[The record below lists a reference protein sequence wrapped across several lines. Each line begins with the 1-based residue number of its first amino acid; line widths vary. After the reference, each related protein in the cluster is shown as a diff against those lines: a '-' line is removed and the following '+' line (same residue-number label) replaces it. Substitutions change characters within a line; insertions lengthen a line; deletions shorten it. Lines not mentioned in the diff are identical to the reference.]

1 MIGFIINFIYVHVHT
16 IIHIHICTCAY
27 MRYYLH
33 YFIIALLLFLVNYTV
48 PSGYNYD
55 VSLNVIRKVQ
65 VLAASQ
71 YFSFNVS
78 IALPKNHLLTEVRE
92 RERERGR
99 ESRVAPKSG
108 PNPCTIVQ
116 GLEPNFIKND

>member
-1 MIGFIINFIYVHVHT
+1 MC
-16 IIHIHICTCAY
+16 ICASLSSLF
-27 MRYYLH
+27 YYCFLK
-33 YFIIALLLFLVNYTV
+33 LFLVNYTV

-55 VSLNVIRKVQ
+55 VSLNVIREVK

-92 RERERGR
+92 RGR
-99 ESRVAPKSG
+99 EGEQGCSKIRPKSLYYSTG
-108 PNPCTIVQ
+108 S
-116 GLEPNFIKND
+116 